1 MIIND
6 FMGFGMLNGGWI
18 LKNDEWYLILDNW
31 KMIFFPEF
39 VFGSFIISST
49 IALVLVDVKFIV
61 VVVYLKVQACI

>member
-1 MIIND
+1 
-6 FMGFGMLNGGWI
+6 
-18 LKNDEWYLILDNW
+18 
-31 KMIFFPEF
+31 MIFFPEF